1 MVNHFDPATDVAA
14 ASPCAKTC
22 RLVGDTC
29 GTCFRTLS
37 EIGAWST
44 ASRDE
49 KRAINARIKK
59 RRAQARTKAA

>member
-1 MVNHFDPATDVAA
+1 MVNHFDSAADVAA
-14 ASPCAKTC
+14 ASPCARIC

-59 RRAQARTKAA
+59 RCAQARTKAA